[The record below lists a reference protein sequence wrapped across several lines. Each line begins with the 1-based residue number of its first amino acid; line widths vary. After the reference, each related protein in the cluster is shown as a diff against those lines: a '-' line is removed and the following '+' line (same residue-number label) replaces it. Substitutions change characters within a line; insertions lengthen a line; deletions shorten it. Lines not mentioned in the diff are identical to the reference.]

1 MTVPHGS
8 HQSGACTSTAP
19 LLLEPCSDA
28 EPLMAAR
35 VRCSMCNRALA
46 GCWCRCVR
54 AVDNTLPVLIVQHP
68 DEAQQVKNT
77 AGLLHRCLQQSQLVM
92 TETMPEPGD
101 TTGMVLLYPDTAAE
115 GPWPTPAPWPTGGV
129 QTLVVLDA
137 TWRKSRRMLHL
148 NPWLAAL
155 PRLSL
160 SATPPSRYAI
170 RRAHDDDQRSTL
182 EACALA
188 LAQLDQDPDRYQ
200 PLWAAM
206 EDFIALQQQL
216 MREGRAR
223 RSAGASSTG

>member
-1 MTVPHGS
+1 
-8 HQSGACTSTAP
+8 
-19 LLLEPCSDA
+19 
-28 EPLMAAR
+28 MASR
-35 VRCSMCNRALA
+35 LRCSTCNRALA

-54 AVDNTLPVLIVQHP
+54 PVGNPLPVLILQHP

-77 AGLLHRCLQQSQLVM
+77 AGLLHRCLHQSQLVM
-92 TETMPEPGD
+92 SETMPEPVD

-115 GPWPTPAPWPTGGV
+115 GPWATPAPWPSGGV

-188 LAQLDQDPDRYQ
+188 LAQLDEAPDRYQ

-206 EDFIALQQQL
+206 EAFIELQQQL

-223 RSAGASSTG
+223 RGAGALSRG